1 MRPVA
6 PRERAGRV
14 LALDTSTEEAV
25 VALGD
30 AHGTPLAEERWRA
43 GHLHGERLLG
53 SIERVL
59 DAAATTLEG
68 LGAIAVGLGP
78 GSFTGLRVGLAAAK
92 GLAFG
97 LGIPVVGIA
106 TPLALGAADIG
117 APSAEGDASA
127 EGELIVV
134 LLPAGPNGRYR
145 ALVER
150 GVGHAVRLAEP
161 PAFEPR
167 EQDTA
172 IPPGARTLALDL
184 PGAPAAALTAGE
196 RARSRLGEALLRL
209 GTERLASAG
218 PDDLAELVP
227 IYVTLPR
234 GAAATAGSIAWSH
247 DRR

>member
-6 PRERAGRV
+6 PSAGAGQV
-14 LALDTSTEEAV
+14 LALDTSTAEAV

-30 AHGTPLAEERWRA
+30 ARGTPIAEERWWA

-59 DAAATTLEG
+59 DAAGTTLDR
-68 LGAIAVGLGP
+68 LGAIVVGLGP

-97 LGIPVVGIA
+97 LGIPVVGVA
-106 TPLALGAADIG
+106 TPLALGAADAGQADEGG
-117 APSAEGDASA
+117 AGQ
-127 EGELIVV
+127 LIVI

-150 GVGHAVRLAEP
+150 DAGHAVRLAGP
-161 PAFEPR
+161 PAFEPA
-167 EQDTA
+167 EADAA

-184 PGAPAAALTAGE
+184 PGAPAAARTAGE
-196 RARSRLGEALLRL
+196 RARSRLGDALLRL

-218 PDDLAELVP
+218 PDDMAELVP

-234 GAAATAGSIAWSH
+234 GAAATGGSIAWSR